1 MNKKLDIIIPPL
13 FLLLLLRDI
22 AAIKEKV
29 EAVEGRL
36 DSVDTE
42 LISLK
47 IGQKEMGTDIRAI
60 KDRLEVKEEI
70 YALKEQLSA
79 VESEIGKVR
88 T

>member
-1 MNKKLDIIIPPL
+1 MDKGLEEAYDGIKKIITIT
-13 FLLLLLRDI
+13 
-22 AAIKEKV
+22 EKI
-29 EAVEGRL
+29 EGRL

-60 KDRLEVKEEI
+60 KDRLKVKEEI
-70 YALKEQLSA
+70 YTLKERLSA

>member
-1 MNKKLDIIIPPL
+1 LNKKNWILL
-13 FLLLLLRDI
+13 SLLYFLLLLLRDI

-60 KDRLEVKEEI
+60 KDRLEVK
-70 YALKEQLSA
+70 
-79 VESEIGKVR
+79 
-88 T
+88 

>member
-1 MNKKLDIIIPPL
+1 MDKGLKEVYDGIKKIITIT
-13 FLLLLLRDI
+13 
-22 AAIKEKV
+22 EKI
-29 EAVEGRL
+29 EGRL

-47 IGQKEMGTDIRAI
+47 IGQKELGTDIRAI

-70 YALKEQLSA
+70 YALKERLSA

>member
-1 MNKKLDIIIPPL
+1 LNKKLDIIIPPL

-60 KDRLEVKEEI
+60 KDRLEVK
-70 YALKEQLSA
+70 
-79 VESEIGKVR
+79 
-88 T
+88 

>member
-1 MNKKLDIIIPPL
+1 M
-13 FLLLLLRDI
+13 LLRDI
-22 AAIKEKV
+22 AAIKGKV
-29 EAVEGRL
+29 GAIEGRL

-60 KDRLEVKEEI
+60 KDRLKVKEEI
-70 YALKEQLSA
+70 YTLKERLSA

>member
-1 MNKKLDIIIPPL
+1 MDKGLKEVYDGIKKIITIT
-13 FLLLLLRDI
+13 
-22 AAIKEKV
+22 EKI
-29 EAVEGRL
+29 EGRL

-47 IGQKEMGTDIRAI
+47 IGQKELGTDIRAI

-70 YALKEQLSA
+70 YALKERLSA
-79 VESEIGKVR
+79 VESEICKVR

>member
-1 MNKKLDIIIPPL
+1 M
-13 FLLLLLRDI
+13 LLRDI

-29 EAVEGRL
+29 GTIEGRL

-47 IGQKEMGTDIRAI
+47 IGQKEIGTDIRAI

-70 YALKEQLSA
+70 YVLKERLSA
-79 VESEIGKVR
+79 VESEIDKVR

>member
-1 MNKKLDIIIPPL
+1 MGLNKKLDIIIPPL

-60 KDRLEVKEEI
+60 KDRLEVK
-70 YALKEQLSA
+70 
-79 VESEIGKVR
+79 
-88 T
+88 

>member
-1 MNKKLDIIIPPL
+1 VGLNKKNWILL
-13 FLLLLLRDI
+13 SLLYFLLLLLRDI

-42 LISLK
+42 LISLR

-60 KDRLEVKEEI
+60 KDRLEVK
-70 YALKEQLSA
+70 
-79 VESEIGKVR
+79 
-88 T
+88 

>member
-1 MNKKLDIIIPPL
+1 MDKGLKEVYDGIKKIITIT
-13 FLLLLLRDI
+13 
-22 AAIKEKV
+22 EKI
-29 EAVEGRL
+29 EGRL

-70 YALKEQLSA
+70 YALKERLSA

>member
-1 MNKKLDIIIPPL
+1 M
-13 FLLLLLRDI
+13 LLRDI
-22 AAIKEKV
+22 AAIKEIV
-29 EAVEGRL
+29 GAIEGRL

-47 IGQKEMGTDIRAI
+47 IGQKEIGTDIRAI

-70 YALKEQLSA
+70 YVLKERLSA
-79 VESEIGKVR
+79 VESEIDKVR

>member
-60 KDRLEVKEEI
+60 KDRLEVK
-70 YALKEQLSA
+70 
-79 VESEIGKVR
+79 
-88 T
+88 

>member
-1 MNKKLDIIIPPL
+1 VGLNKKLDIIIPPL

-60 KDRLEVKEEI
+60 KDRLEVK
-70 YALKEQLSA
+70 
-79 VESEIGKVR
+79 
-88 T
+88 